1 MCVHA
6 CLVVLTNLCIG
17 RDTYPGCIPSDTS
30 GRWDLL
36 EFVGPG
42 YAAPMKKTPAD
53 YPRMTVRMN
62 QETLEE
68 IAALADKKKISS
80 SKVVKQALAAYLKK
94 HK

>member
-1 MCVHA
+1 
-6 CLVVLTNLCIG
+6 
-17 RDTYPGCIPSDTS
+17 
-30 GRWDLL
+30 
-36 EFVGPG
+36 
-42 YAAPMKKTPAD
+42 
-53 YPRMTVRMN
+53 MTVRMN